1 MPSKVTLKEPT
12 TVFLTAF
19 ATTTFR
25 NHVVGLGV
33 KHVYEKPIQID

>member
-1 MPSKVTLKEPT
+1 MPAAVTLKEPT

-25 NHVVGLGV
+25 NHVAGMGV
-33 KHVYEKPIQID
+33 SQVYEKPI